1 MRASG
6 YYADLTNPEYSKPF
20 WSLSESEQ
28 VTPDDLPGSNAAII
42 IDRTNYVEDTGGYI
56 GNARGDFYND
66 ASYYSITATVN
77 TELNMVGSL
86 TLAENFSITSSSD
99 TAYSSSN
106 DSIKQLRLVAQTEN
120 FLNVGGDMTLS
131 TDKYFTSR
139 ISLFQASTMRVGGAL
154 QFNYTGDAEG
164 YHAFDMSDMNASSTG
179 ASFTLNLGGLAS
191 SGRAVYMTS
200 AHSVAANFIFSDN
213 NAGDFKG
220 GNFEGVFATDSSVSS
235 TPDFHDERQR
245 QAERDDL
252 QRRQCR
258 RARHFRR
265 RRQKGHGD
273 RFGFRKFRRVD
284 FHSEV
289 AINTVTLDG
298 GSLKLT
304 ASEGVGDFT
313 VNAGSLVY
321 GGPLKVGN
329 LTVAAVDEVK
339 VVFSAEDLASQY
351 LVIMDYG
358 YLTDAFDPDAIFV
371 AYDESGNRLG
381 GTFALEEFSG
391 GSGSLVYTVPEPAAY
406 AAIFAMAAVA
416 AAFARRKRK

>member
-6 YYADLTNPEYSKPF
+6 NYADLTNPEYSKPF

-42 IDRTNYVEDTGGYI
+42 IDRTNYVEDIGGYI

-154 QFNYTGDAEG
+154 QFNYTGDADAEG

-235 TPDFHDERQR
+235 T
-245 QAERDDL
+245 
-252 QRRQCR
+252 
-258 RARHFRR
+258 
-265 RRQKGHGD
+265 
-273 RFGFRKFRRVD
+273 
-284 FHSEV
+284 
-289 AINTVTLDG
+289 
-298 GSLKLT
+298 LT
-304 ASEGVGDFT
+304 FT
-313 VNAGSLVY
+313 I
-321 GGPLKVGN
+321 
-329 LTVAAVDEVK
+329 T
-339 VVFSAEDLASQY
+339 
-351 LVIMDYG
+351 
-358 YLTDAFDPDAIFV
+358 
-371 AYDESGNRLG
+371 
-381 GTFALEEFSG
+381 
-391 GSGSLVYTVPEPAAY
+391 
-406 AAIFAMAAVA
+406 A
-416 AAFARRKRK
+416 AAGRA

>member
-56 GNARGDFYND
+56 ANARGDFYND

-235 TPDFHDERQR
+235 TLTFTMNGSGRQSVTIYS
-245 QAERDDL
+245 A
-252 QRRQCR
+252 
-258 RARHFRR
+258 ANAAA
-265 RRQKGHGD
+265 HGISGVGD
-273 RFGFRKFRRVD
+273 KKDMAIDSVSANSGELIFN
-284 FHSEV
+284 SEV

-304 ASEGVGDFT
+304 ASAGVRDFII
-313 VNAGSLVY
+313 NASSLIY
-321 GGPLKVGN
+321 GGTIRADSF
-329 LTVAAVDEVK
+329 TVAAVDEIK
-339 VVFSAEDLASQY
+339 IVFSAEDLASHE
-351 LVIMDYG
+351 LVLVEYG
-358 YLTDAFDPDAIFV
+358 YLGESFDPNSIFV
-371 AYDESGNRLG
+371 AYDESGNKLG
-381 GTFALEEFSG
+381 GEFSLTGEIG
-391 GSGSLVYTVPEPAAY
+391 GSGSLIYTVPEPTAVA
-406 AAIFAMAAVA
+406 AAIAAFALA
-416 AAFARRKRK
+416 AAFARRGK

>member
-1 MRASG
+1 M
-6 YYADLTNPEYSKPF
+6 
-20 WSLSESEQ
+20 
-28 VTPDDLPGSNAAII
+28 
-42 IDRTNYVEDTGGYI
+42 EDTGGYI
-56 GNARGDFYND
+56 ANARGDFYND

-213 NAGDFKG
+213 NAGDFKAG
-220 GNFEGVFATDSSVSS
+220 ISKGCLRPTA
-235 TPDFHDERQR
+235 P
-245 QAERDDL
+245 
-252 QRRQCR
+252 
-258 RARHFRR
+258 FR
-265 RRQKGHGD
+265 
-273 RFGFRKFRRVD
+273 
-284 FHSEV
+284 
-289 AINTVTLDG
+289 L
-298 GSLKLT
+298 
-304 ASEGVGDFT
+304 
-313 VNAGSLVY
+313 
-321 GGPLKVGN
+321 P
-329 LTVAAVDEVK
+329 
-339 VVFSAEDLASQY
+339 
-351 LVIMDYG
+351 
-358 YLTDAFDPDAIFV
+358 
-371 AYDESGNRLG
+371 
-381 GTFALEEFSG
+381 
-391 GSGSLVYTVPEPAAY
+391 
-406 AAIFAMAAVA
+406 
-416 AAFARRKRK
+416 

>member
-56 GNARGDFYND
+56 ANARGDFYND

-213 NAGDFKG
+213 NAGAFKG

-235 TPDFHDERQR
+235 TLTFTMNGSGRQSVTIYS
-245 QAERDDL
+245 A
-252 QRRQCR
+252 
-258 RARHFRR
+258 ANAAA
-265 RRQKGHGD
+265 HGISGVGD
-273 RFGFRKFRRVD
+273 KKDMTIDSVSVNSGELIFN
-284 FHSEV
+284 SEV

-304 ASEGVGDFT
+304 ASAGVRDFII
-313 VNAGSLVY
+313 NAGSLIY
-321 GGPLKVGN
+321 GGTIRADSF
-329 LTVAAVDEVK
+329 TVAAVDEIK
-339 VVFSAEDLASQY
+339 IVFSAEDLASHE
-351 LVIMDYG
+351 LVLVEYG
-358 YLTDAFDPDAIFV
+358 YLGESFDPNSIFV
-371 AYDESGNRLG
+371 AYDESGNKLG
-381 GTFALEEFSG
+381 GEFSLTSEIG
-391 GSGSLVYTVPEPAAY
+391 GSGSLIYTVPEPAAVA
-406 AAIFAMAAVA
+406 AAIGALALA
-416 AAFARRKRK
+416 AAFARRGK

>member
-28 VTPDDLPGSNAAII
+28 VTPDNLPGSNAAII

-56 GNARGDFYND
+56 ANARGDFYND

-235 TPDFHDERQR
+235 TLTFTMNDSGRQSVTIYS
-245 QAERDDL
+245 A
-252 QRRQCR
+252 
-258 RARHFRR
+258 ANAAA
-265 RRQKGHGD
+265 HGIASIGGRND
-273 RFGFRKFRRVD
+273 MTIGEVSVSSGELIFN
-284 FHSEV
+284 SEV

-304 ASEGVGDFT
+304 ASAGVRDFII
-313 VNAGSLVY
+313 NAGSLIY
-321 GGPLKVGN
+321 GGTIRADSF
-329 LTVAAVDEVK
+329 TVAAVDEIK
-339 VVFSAEDLASQY
+339 IVFSAEDLASHE
-351 LVIMDYG
+351 LVLVEYG
-358 YLTDAFDPDAIFV
+358 YLGESFAPNSIFV
-371 AYDESGNRLG
+371 AYDESGNKLG
-381 GTFALEEFSG
+381 GEFSLTGEIG
-391 GSGSLVYTVPEPAAY
+391 GSGSLIYTVPEPAAVA
-406 AAIFAMAAVA
+406 AAIGALALA
-416 AAFARRKRK
+416 AAFARRGK